1 MANFDINNFVIDHVI
16 RGVMVSTSD
25 GTLMYSINQI
35 EEPSLSCTADERTA
49 VDALGTPIMTFQNG
63 KQAEFSATNSL
74 FDLNLLATQMGTT
87 KEVASAGAKIVTPVF
102 FTGTVKS
109 SAFTLTKEPIADI
122 TEIQI
127 LKGDGNTG
135 QKYTVTPSDPQENQ
149 FSYDS
154 ESKKFT
160 FNASVPDGTQFF
172 VLYETESESAV
183 QVSNSAVNYPKAG
196 KFIMEV
202 LGCDVCDPST
212 LVYAYVIFPNAKLDS
227 NVDITLTTDGK
238 HPFSMKAQQAYCDN
252 QKVLFNIVIPETE

>member
-1 MANFDINNFVIDHVI
+1 M
-16 RGVMVSTSD
+16 
-25 GTLMYSINQI
+25 
-35 EEPSLSCTADERTA
+35 
-49 VDALGTPIMTFQNG
+49 
-63 KQAEFSATNSL
+63 
-74 FDLNLLATQMGTT
+74 
-87 KEVASAGAKIVTPVF
+87 
-102 FTGTVKS
+102 
-109 SAFTLTKEPIADI
+109 
-122 TEIQI
+122 
-127 LKGDGNTG
+127 
-135 QKYTVTPSDPQENQ
+135 TPSDPQANQ

-154 ESKKFT
+154 ASKKFT
-160 FNASVPDGTQFF
+160 FNTSVPDGTQFF

-183 QVSNSAVNYPKAG
+183 QVTNSAVNYPKAG